1 MDVHEPEALT
11 AYFLLDDAALRK
23 MSQGAAVNTDDRTLL
38 EYHAPRTVLASNLYA
53 TNQKLIDEFRA
64 GPLPVNLNPSDVPRA
79 LLAGSVTAIDLGDP
93 TTIDRFFSAVDS
105 LPDSAQKFFAQGLR
119 SLTRGNYKDSES
131 LFKSALSK
139 DPSSLDAMHWLAVAE
154 HRDAD
159 DASARAQIDQILQRD
174 PNYLPALT
182 DKMEFAADRNNYGIA
197 LLTQLNRMTVMPDPP
212 AAEYCRLGAIWM
224 KTANT
229 KEAEP
234 VLLRGLA
241 KDPYSY
247 ACHLQLGELYRQ
259 TDQFPLARQHFE
271 FVVRFYP
278 DSNSSVYASLASVY
292 LNLGDAKSAES
303 ILRKRHRLF
312 PTESH

>member
-1 MDVHEPEALT
+1 MC
-11 AYFLLDDAALRK
+11 
-23 MSQGAAVNTDDRTLL
+23 S
-38 EYHAPRTVLASNLYA
+38 
-53 TNQKLIDEFRA
+53 
-64 GPLPVNLNPSDVPRA
+64 SD
-79 LLAGSVTAIDLGDP
+79 L
-93 TTIDRFFSAVDS
+93 
-105 LPDSAQKFFAQGLR
+105 
-119 SLTRGNYKDSES
+119 
-131 LFKSALSK
+131 
-139 DPSSLDAMHWLAVAE
+139 
-154 HRDAD
+154 
-159 DASARAQIDQILQRD
+159 ASARAQIDQILQRD
-174 PNYLPALT
+174 PNNLPALT

-259 TDQFPLARQHFE
+259 TDQFAQARQHFE

-303 ILRKRHRLF
+303 ILRKRHHLF
-312 PTESH
+312 PSESH